1 LGIILNSDRNNP
13 HDSSPELVTFIQR
26 FFDRHGAAVEANG
39 PGLDILVPE
48 RLMDRLS
55 VREFIRV
62 QGGPIPTAG
71 PKAQAQPQ
79 QTYSIA
85 YGSEFLE
92 RVLRLACG
100 EVPVVS
106 CRLEFNY
113 LKSQGFDALIR
124 ECVQFKGGLSRVE
137 QWAKVVTHYLVLTC
151 RYLAQ
156 SDEQKEGLFELG
168 VHLETGA
175 HVPAFSACLETA
187 ARCFSRGIPES
198 NRLAGQVQKFFP
210 GLRNAAA
217 NVIRQE
223 TAAFLESMN
232 RKFRRDVLNLQEYY
246 ASLEKEMRQS
256 LDRSGLSE
264 QRVQDRLA
272 KIALIPEELARKRD
286 DLFKKYGIRIS
297 AVPCAALLVS
307 TPAVKVL
314 LSVAIGKKQKSLSA
328 FYNPVTKTLDPL
340 VCEGCQSSS
349 TRFSFCGETH
359 LLCQDCAGHCP
370 ICFKP
375 KPGMSQP
382 TPVSTG

>member
-1 LGIILNSDRNNP
+1 MNSDRNNP
-13 HDSSPELVTFIQR
+13 HDSSPELVTFIHR

-55 VREFIRV
+55 VSEFIRV
-62 QGGPIPTAG
+62 QGEPIPTAG
-71 PKAQAQPQ
+71 PKDPAQPQ
-79 QTYSIA
+79 QTFSIA

-175 HVPAFSACLETA
+175 HVPTFSACLETA
-187 ARCFSRGIPES
+187 ARCFSRGIPEP

-232 RKFRRDVLNLQEYY
+232 RKFRRDVLNLEEYY

-286 DLFKKYGIRIS
+286 DLFKKYSIRIS

-314 LSVAIGKKQKSLSA
+314 LSVSIGKNQKSLSA

-340 VCEGCQSSS
+340 VCEGCHSSS
-349 TRFSFCGETH
+349 TRFSFCGQAH

-370 ICFKP
+370 ICFKL
-375 KPGMSQP
+375 KPGMPQP